1 MAVTIT
7 IIGLG
12 QIGASV
18 GLGLQEHTALI
29 TRCGFDLDSSICQKA
44 AKTGALDKTFR
55 DLSQAVSA
63 ADLVLLALPVDQIR
77 LTLEQITSHLKAGA
91 VVMDTAPAKG
101 AVARWAAELLP
112 QGCEYIGLLPVI
124 NPDYLLTIDSGLG
137 AAQYDL
143 FVNTPMLIAAPPGA
157 SSSAIRHAADL
168 ARLLGAAPLFA
179 EVAEMDSLMASTHIL
194 PQLMAAALI
203 NATTDQPG
211 WQEGRKLAG
220 RPYAEATAPL
230 SLMGSPESLSRAA
243 VLNAEDTLR
252 AIDTLIASLQRI
264 RSDIAS
270 QDNDALRQR
279 LERARSGHER
289 WWQERLSAE
298 WNTEIPKSNELPE
311 RPDFFGM
318 LLGSRKPKKPK
329 NS

>member
-1 MAVTIT
+1 MAITLT

-18 GLGLQEHTALI
+18 GLGLQEHTALL
-29 TRCGFDLDSSICQKA
+29 TRRGYDREREICQKA
-44 AKTGALDKTFR
+44 AQNGALDKAYS
-55 DLSQAVSA
+55 DPEQAVSA

-77 LTLEQITSHLKAGA
+77 PALERIASHLKAGA

-101 AVARWAAELLP
+101 AIARWAAELLP
-112 QGCEYIGLLPVI
+112 QGCEYIGLLPVL
-124 NPDYLLTIDSGLG
+124 NPTYLYTVDSGLE
-137 AAQYDL
+137 AAHADL
-143 FVNTPMLIAAPPGA
+143 FVNTPMLIAAPPGV
-157 SSSAIRHAADL
+157 SSTAVRHAADL
-168 ARLLGAAPLFA
+168 TRLLGAAPLFA

-220 RPYAEATAPL
+220 RSYAEATAPL
-230 SLMGSPESLSRAA
+230 SLIGSPQALSRAA
-243 VLNAEDTLR
+243 ALNAEDTLR

-270 QDNDALRQR
+270 QDHDTLRER

-289 WWQERLSAE
+289 WWQGRQSAD
-298 WNTEIPKSNELPE
+298 WNTEISKPTELPE
-311 RPDFFGM
+311 RPNFFGSLM
-318 LLGSRKPKKPK
+318 GSRKPKNPK
-329 NS
+329 TS